1 MSVMLDACNCF
12 SGHLYCRLSP
22 QALADLCVARQLY
35 SSTVMRIK
43 QQRQLLVL
51 QLAQIIDSF
60 SGMQQYATDNVI
72 NNVAGEGP
80 MWCCVEYFLCL
91 CCLGASTSC
100 FVPES
105 SGRDAGRAVLVIHV
119 AFLVMLPLLRYLLPQ
134 SLPGMQ
140 LLDAI
145 DSNIAHMP

>member
-1 MSVMLDACNCF
+1 MLDAYNYC
-12 SGHLYCRLSP
+12 SGYLYCRLSP

-72 NNVAGEGP
+72 NNVAGEGA
-80 MWCCVEYFLCL
+80 MCCCVDY
-91 CCLGASTSC
+91 
-100 FVPES
+100 
-105 SGRDAGRAVLVIHV
+105 
-119 AFLVMLPLLRYLLPQ
+119 
-134 SLPGMQ
+134 
-140 LLDAI
+140 
-145 DSNIAHMP
+145 